1 MSSRLGAHAVR
12 VATAALIFTTISST
26 AVAQTTDD
34 TTTTPTM
41 IILDASGSMLED
53 DAPGL
58 RIDAAKSAIHD
69 MVSGLPSSAELGL
82 MVYGNGTGSSD
93 AELAAGC
100 KDVTT
105 LVPVGPVNSKK
116 FLSIVDGI
124 EASGYTPI
132 GEALRTAAKGLP
144 QEGPRAIVL
153 VSDGEDTCAPP
164 PPCEVAKELAQD
176 GVDLTVHTVGFKVD
190 DAARADLS
198 CIAEATGGTYS
209 DANDAGQLGEAL
221 EQKVE
226 WALQGYDVVGKPVT
240 GANSRSATN
249 IPLLTPGQ
257 WVDTFPAVSED
268 EVTSRYY
275 RMKPPQ
281 GWTPH
286 VTATGVV
293 DIHSSEDDSGS
304 TAKIVLEA
312 VTPDG
317 DSCESDQDFTM
328 WVDLMNEPLIASI
341 TPDCEDEAIIKIT
354 RDDQLYYTSP
364 MATEILVRY
373 EPPSDISHVA
383 EPEERGL
390 PEAPALDG
398 TAAETIGGPSFNSA
412 TEITAGQTY
421 SSTIVSGEFLY
432 FKVPATWGQQLAYRF
447 QRNDVEGM
455 DKHYA
460 INFRVN
466 LYDPLRRELGREV
479 KTWSAPGG
487 NESADVRGGTKEV
500 LRATSREVNLDGSYY
515 IAVSLWGPYDR
526 GQVTQDFSFKVETPG
541 ETEEGPIYL
550 TDGTPNPSETLTT
563 TAPPSSEPTTPES
576 TVPEKTTVP
585 RSSLLNNKV
594 FTWGVPIAGIV
605 AIVAASVALRR
616 QDGSSDAR

>member
-198 CIAEATGGTYS
+198 CIA
-209 DANDAGQLGEAL
+209 
-221 EQKVE
+221 
-226 WALQGYDVVGKPVT
+226 
-240 GANSRSATN
+240 
-249 IPLLTPGQ
+249 
-257 WVDTFPAVSED
+257 
-268 EVTSRYY
+268 
-275 RMKPPQ
+275 
-281 GWTPH
+281 
-286 VTATGVV
+286 
-293 DIHSSEDDSGS
+293 
-304 TAKIVLEA
+304 
-312 VTPDG
+312 
-317 DSCESDQDFTM
+317 
-328 WVDLMNEPLIASI
+328 
-341 TPDCEDEAIIKIT
+341 
-354 RDDQLYYTSP
+354 
-364 MATEILVRY
+364 
-373 EPPSDISHVA
+373 
-383 EPEERGL
+383 
-390 PEAPALDG
+390 
-398 TAAETIGGPSFNSA
+398 
-412 TEITAGQTY
+412 
-421 SSTIVSGEFLY
+421 
-432 FKVPATWGQQLAYRF
+432 
-447 QRNDVEGM
+447 
-455 DKHYA
+455 
-460 INFRVN
+460 
-466 LYDPLRRELGREV
+466 
-479 KTWSAPGG
+479 
-487 NESADVRGGTKEV
+487 
-500 LRATSREVNLDGSYY
+500 
-515 IAVSLWGPYDR
+515 
-526 GQVTQDFSFKVETPG
+526 
-541 ETEEGPIYL
+541 
-550 TDGTPNPSETLTT
+550 
-563 TAPPSSEPTTPES
+563 
-576 TVPEKTTVP
+576 
-585 RSSLLNNKV
+585 
-594 FTWGVPIAGIV
+594 
-605 AIVAASVALRR
+605 
-616 QDGSSDAR
+616 